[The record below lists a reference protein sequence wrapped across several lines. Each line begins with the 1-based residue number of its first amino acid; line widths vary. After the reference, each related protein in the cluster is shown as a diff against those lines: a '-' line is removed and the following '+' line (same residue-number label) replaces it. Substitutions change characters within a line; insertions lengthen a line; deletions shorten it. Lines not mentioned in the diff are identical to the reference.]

1 MKVPKTFIPEYDVE
15 DKTNSLLNPPKK
27 IELEELILVEDSGVP
42 HFISQEDLPIDN
54 YKDFD
59 PSKIEKAIYVD
70 YGSPVIDIIKFRDKN
85 YLAKNTDKV
94 KSLVEKH
101 NSEKLTQNLF
111 ALIKDEYVIFLYAES
126 KNPGNYASQEVA
138 DFKTKA
144 INFYKENFGF
154 EEVEQ

>member
-15 DKTNSLLNPPKK
+15 DKTNSLLNQPKK
-27 IELEELILVEDSGVP
+27 IELEELILIEDSGFS

-70 YGSPVIDIIKFRDKN
+70 YGSPVINIIKFKDKG
-85 YLAKNTDKV
+85 YLANNIDKV
-94 KSLVEKH
+94 KGIVKEH
-101 NSEKLTQNLF
+101 NNKIITNNLF
-111 ALIKDEYVIFLYAES
+111 ALVKDEYVIFLYAES
-126 KNPGNYASQEVA
+126 KNPRNYASWENA

-144 INFYKENFGF
+144 VNFYKENFGF
-154 EEVEQ
+154 EEVE